1 MDHSRYLIDL
11 LQKAELKAKMSLYY
25 LREVGE
31 IKEEKFGKD
40 NMFSDINELYNS
52 SQIYCSNLEKQLKE
66 KNGEIKRIQQA
77 SDEVTRH
84 NEAMSEEISHL
95 SNKLE
100 MYPKTIQDLKAEIE
114 KLSTKVSKL
123 EEQKKFMEQ
132 QAAQNEARLQ
142 QSQSIQQDLI
152 QSQEYIYR
160 LKKYLDTPRNS
171 NSISCPVPVLQLDKT
186 SQTCTNSP
194 SSSTSSENGRQTQVQ
209 AVLKDQSQTISK
221 LRYDLTALKKS
232 CSDFNVLQDELN
244 KIKQLVESRKHSSC
258 KLSEERNKS
267 LMSGDEIKCENGL
280 HENDVDE
287 KDERNVDKPTTIPI
301 QYLLNVERVE
311 VIGRVLPPDS
321 DRTLTTYTNNTNNT
335 DVIVNDNNNIST
347 YSLDLVIPMN
357 ASEEQL
363 TWFVAR
369 ISGRVKE
376 QRSVMI
382 VMLGESD
389 LTMYGTPHGHGLLRH
404 LLKALLSMKK
414 SNEQL
419 TLSVGTFVNNQMC
432 DGLSEFSSE
441 DGKVT
446 AVSLTNLEQG
456 IELLSQADIPDETEH
471 VLHQFT
477 FRKSDES
484 TRSVSI
490 LECGSVDNDSCELLH
505 DFRASGKV
513 PSGSRPS
520 VLYDTVHAYIEKGGA
535 VTVFLN
541 LKPEIQSTADSQ
553 RLLKCA
559 SGITGVE
566 PVTQFKK
573 RGLFSFRS

>member
-1 MDHSRYLIDL
+1 
-11 LQKAELKAKMSLYY
+11 
-25 LREVGE
+25 
-31 IKEEKFGKD
+31 
-40 NMFSDINELYNS
+40 MFFVTL
-52 SQIYCSNLEKQLKE
+52 SNLIQLKE

-171 NSISCPVPVLQLDKT
+171 VCYLTYLPTFSDSSLIVLWCSNRERNTKGVTYLQNTLRIMMPPLQNSISCPVPVLQLDKT

-258 KLSEERNKS
+258 KLSEERNQS

-414 SNEQL
+414 SDEQL

-520 VLYDTVHAYIEKGGA
+520 VLYDTVHAYIAEDEE
-535 VTVFLN
+535 N
-541 LKPEIQSTADSQ
+541 ISTIILA
-553 RLLKCA
+553 RFIA
-559 SGITGVE
+559 SANDTMKV
-566 PVTQFKK
+566 
-573 RGLFSFRS
+573 

>member
-132 QAAQNEARLQ
+132 QAAQNEAR
-142 QSQSIQQDLI
+142 
-152 QSQEYIYR
+152 
-160 LKKYLDTPRNS
+160 